1 MGWKQGE
8 TIPRRKEMGALTVE
22 ERAQL
27 VRLGRR
33 GAKELL
39 SLSQCTYHS
48 LSQAGGVTTVRKV
61 AEVRE
66 RLSALRAKGSE

>member
-1 MGWKQGE
+1 MGWNRGE
-8 TIPRRKEMGALTVE
+8 TIPKRKEMGALTSE

-39 SLSQCTYHS
+39 SMSQCTYHA
-48 LSQAGGVTTVRKV
+48 LSQVGGVTTVRKV

-66 RLSALRAKGSE
+66 RLAALRGEA

>member
-1 MGWKQGE
+1 MGWNKGE

-27 VRLGRR
+27 VRLGFRK
-33 GAKELL
+33 AKERLAM
-39 SLSQCTYHS
+39 SQCTYHA
-48 LSQAGGVTTVRKV
+48 LSQVGGVTTVRKV

-66 RLSALRAKGSE
+66 RLAALRGET